1 MVCIR
6 SGSCE
11 IDTILRKNLEAAA
24 EQYDLSVE
32 QFREAISEMGTG
44 MFDGGLKLRKAA
56 ERLRRAT
63 AEMRCALQQQTD
75 FVVSGIVPKSLSLPR
90 F

>member
-1 MVCIR
+1 
-6 SGSCE
+6 
-11 IDTILRKNLEAAA
+11 
-24 EQYDLSVE
+24 
-32 QFREAISEMGTG
+32 MGTG